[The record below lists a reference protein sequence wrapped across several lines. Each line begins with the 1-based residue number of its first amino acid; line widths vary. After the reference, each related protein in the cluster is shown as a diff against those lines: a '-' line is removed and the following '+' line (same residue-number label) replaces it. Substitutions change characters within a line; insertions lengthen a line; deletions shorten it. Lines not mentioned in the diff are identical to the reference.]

1 GDALISELAFSIL
14 RAIAAGRLAGHA
26 AEGSSIRQVLYR
38 LSVEIHRDW
47 LMTPRE
53 ELNGG
58 KPRDLLH
65 GAHRWSDSV
74 VHGQQVRADSGF
86 PVVAAPKDGRRYANA
101 PMGREEMIV
110 YFDLCRELLDAGWEW
125 SLSEEITEAQIA
137 APQEIAAIRSR
148 LNRFLAARRDD
159 WLESPFEGGS
169 APRFIIECSRRRV
182 PRAMGVDIVGMDER
196 ETDDHLANCDCPIC
210 DMMAS
215 GFGGLTFVQLDGHHL
230 DLDEEF
236 AFSVHQHFDDWQEE
250 MREFACF
257 NERMDQQRELPSA
270 DDLLGELRKVEFTS
284 SDSDDARI
292 WDSPMS
298 DSPLSGDFQG
308 HFKLAFRLAEIVSV
322 LAERG
327 APRNLIRNLNAMF
340 REYREGDSVLQP
352 AARRR
357 LFEHLEIVAERY
369 PETLSRVSDFQ
380 SLVDETE
387 REVTSSGDDFLNP

>member
-1 GDALISELAFSIL
+1 MSDSSNAACPSVTVVILDADGCRIAEGIEDLTAIVLWATLSDDPATWGELLDCFPRYQVPAVTEFPDSLPFRACSADDVLAAIGADTCWMALDLTSCRAFCGPGLEPPEQNVILAAECGPNGEQKSPLPIHLPPWWEQHESASAAIVFERRTTLIEIPMTNREFLYGDALISELAFSIL

-47 LMTPRE
+47 LMTSRE

-169 APRFIIECSRRRV
+169 APRFII
-182 PRAMGVDIVGMDER
+182 
-196 ETDDHLANCDCPIC
+196 
-210 DMMAS
+210 
-215 GFGGLTFVQLDGHHL
+215 
-230 DLDEEF
+230 
-236 AFSVHQHFDDWQEE
+236 
-250 MREFACF
+250 
-257 NERMDQQRELPSA
+257 
-270 DDLLGELRKVEFTS
+270 
-284 SDSDDARI
+284 
-292 WDSPMS
+292 
-298 DSPLSGDFQG
+298 
-308 HFKLAFRLAEIVSV
+308 
-322 LAERG
+322 
-327 APRNLIRNLNAMF
+327 
-340 REYREGDSVLQP
+340 
-352 AARRR
+352 
-357 LFEHLEIVAERY
+357 
-369 PETLSRVSDFQ
+369 
-380 SLVDETE
+380 
-387 REVTSSGDDFLNP
+387 